1 MRVLLLVMLL
11 LSPWLAAADN
21 AQAYK
26 LFELAGI
33 NVLCEQS
40 APLAQKGLSE
50 DLQKRVAAAFSAQ
63 GLCDEL
69 AQRLAT
75 KLTPEQ
81 FKEALALLQTPLAQG
96 FTAAERAVGESEDG
110 SQGLAAYRQQLKERP
125 PLPARLQLVQR
136 LDAASHTTDL
146 ATLLRYEAGKTQ
158 AWLSL
163 QQRGQSIDEQALS
176 AQTTR
181 QAEELRSSSAQA
193 VESFMLYAYR
203 QMPSDQ
209 LTQYAELYEQPAVS
223 LLMSSSLQLLPQ
235 LFAQRRAKLK

>member
-1 MRVLLLVMLL
+1 MRVLLLMLL
-11 LSPWLAAADN
+11 VSPWATAADN

-40 APLAQKGLSE
+40 APLAQKGLSPA
-50 DLQKRVAAAFSAQ
+50 LQAQVAKAFAAQ
-63 GLCDEL
+63 GLCDDL
-69 AQRLAT
+69 VQRLSS
-75 KLTPEQ
+75 KLSAQQ
-81 FKEALALLQTPLAQG
+81 FSEALALLQTPLAQS

-125 PLPARLQLVQR
+125 PRADRLQLVQR

-163 QQRGQSIDEQALS
+163 QERGESIDEQALS
-176 AQTTR
+176 AQTSR
-181 QAEELRSSSAQA
+181 QAAELRSSSAQA

-203 QMPSDQ
+203 QMPSAQ
-209 LTQYAELYEQPAVS
+209 LTEYAELYEQPAVT
-223 LLMSSSLQLLPQ
+223 LLMSSSLEVMPQ
-235 LFAQRRAKLK
+235 LFAERRAKLKP